1 MSGTLIAIRD
11 ARKAV
16 NAMTFLH
23 TGNHLFEAFVGRRWG
38 RPAMFAN
45 HTIPFKEN
53 QMQVKTNVRAGA
65 SKQKQKRGSSTDS
78 SSVETESV
86 DVVAPPPVVYTR
98 CVGI

>member
-1 MSGTLIAIRD
+1 
-11 ARKAV
+11 
-16 NAMTFLH
+16 
-23 TGNHLFEAFVGRRWG
+23 
-38 RPAMFAN
+38 
-45 HTIPFKEN
+45 
-53 QMQVKTNVRAGA
+53 MQVKTNVRAGA